1 MSATSP
7 TGPLVGVRV
16 IEMSGKG
23 PAPFCAMLLAD
34 MGADVIRI
42 DRPTKPGRAHDNYI
56 DPQLRGRRS
65 VAVNLKNPDGV
76 ETVLKLVEQVLQFLH
91 LVKILIFKSGNLL
104 YNSNFYLLSEG
115 TVQVT

>member
-1 MSATSP
+1 MSARLPS
-7 TGPLVGVRV
+7 GPLVGVRV

-42 DRPTKPGRAHDNYI
+42 DRPTKPGRAHDNYV

-65 VAVNLKNPDGV
+65 VAPPRRRGRP
-76 ETVLKLVEQVLQFLH
+76 
-91 LVKILIFKSGNLL
+91 SG
-104 YNSNFYLLSEG
+104 
-115 TVQVT
+115 